1 MITITTYTQNGKA
14 DHAVLNEIKTFLHQ
28 HLEQYGD
35 SIPDI
40 GKAMDY
46 AMGVDGKPGGH
57 IIEARD
63 EKNELLGATV
73 INTTGMSGY
82 IPENILV
89 YIATHSKARG
99 LGIGKQLMQKAIEE
113 TTGDMALHCDA
124 DNPARHLYEK
134 LGFQNKY
141 LEMRLKK

>member
-1 MITITTYTQNGKA
+1 MITITTYTQKDKA
-14 DHAVLNEIKTFLHQ
+14 DQAVLNEIKIFLHQ

-35 SIPDI
+35 RIPDI
-40 GKAMDY
+40 EKAMDY

-57 IIEARD
+57 IIEARN
-63 EKNELLGATV
+63 ENNELLGATV

-89 YIATHSKARG
+89 YIATHNKARG
-99 LGIGKQLMQKAIEE
+99 MGIGKQLMQKAIAE